1 MALPKWLQMVQQFA
15 PMVLA
20 FTPLAPIAPFVS
32 AGIQEAEQIQGAS
45 GADKLAH
52 AINIARQGI
61 AATNAQAGRTVIDPN
76 MADTAIAAGINT
88 TVSVVNLVQAAHA
101 TDTPLVPTP
110 PVVPVVTGSGGVT
123 AAPPTTGQ

>member
-1 MALPKWLQMVQQFA
+1 MVQQLA

-76 MADTAIAAGINT
+76 LADSAIAAGINT
-88 TVSVVNLVQAAHA
+88 TVSVVNIVHEAHA
-101 TDTPLVPTP
+101 TDTPAV
-110 PVVPVVTGSGGVT
+110 PVVPVQPVTGSGGVV
-123 AAPPTTGQ
+123 APPPTTGS